1 MIEADF
7 EAGQEVDQEVDQ
19 EADQEADQEGD
30 QEGDQ
35 EVVQDGEA
43 ELETVRTC
51 VVDKCRRACVWACL
65 AVRSFVRA

>member
-7 EAGQEVDQEVDQ
+7 EAGQEVVQEV
-19 EADQEADQEGD
+19 DQEADQEGD

-43 ELETVRTC
+43 ELETVRSRQVPPC
-51 VVDKCRRACVWACL
+51 VRLGVPR
-65 AVRSFVRA
+65 RSFVCSCVM